1 MKASMTIR
9 DRGGTL
15 IEVGP
20 EINVDVESV
29 QAEVRRLRA
38 KYGKAVQVDSTQIC
52 HARVALRER
61 EAAFA

>member
-1 MKASMTIR
+1 MKASMIVR
-9 DRGGTL
+9 DRFGGL
-15 IEVGP
+15 VEVGP
-20 EINVDVESV
+20 EINLDVASV

-38 KYGKAVQVDSTQIC
+38 KHGKIVQIDSTQIC